1 MDNIGNMKNMKNI
14 KNMESMEEMFDM
26 KNMKNVE
33 NTEKMTSARLAEEIK
48 TLSGYFDCVRVL
60 KAVDVPIPG
69 MSLIAPG
76 SECGCSVIWGRK
88 EPCSYCISSR
98 TLADKVTRSKLE
110 IVGDSVYQAMS
121 KYAEVDGEPC
131 IIEMIRKLDD
141 EFVNEYSR
149 SDSPISGFY
158 DYYEKIYIDVLTG
171 CNNRRFYEER
181 LKDTTVNAGVAFI
194 DIDDFKLYNDVYGHA
209 AGDDILRAIG
219 SCIRRCIRPD
229 DSLVRYGGDE
239 FIAIFPG
246 AERGELLDI
255 LDSIRENVAAVK
267 LEGLSAVTLSLSI
280 GAVMSDN
287 ETINEAVNR
296 ADALLMY
303 KAKKEKNKVITD
315 ENVIGTPSHEK
326 ANVLIV
332 DDSDFNREI
341 LISILGNEFS
351 AIEAGSGEECI
362 KCLELYGKHIS
373 IVLLDVVMPGMSG
386 FEVLSY
392 MNVHHI
398 IDDIPVIMITG
409 DESDGS
415 IRKAYELGVSDY
427 INRPFDVKVVYRRV
441 MNTIQLYSKQRR
453 LIKRVTEQ
461 TVEKENDARI
471 MTGIISHIAEFRN
484 GDSGKHIINIRRL
497 VRMTLERLV
506 LKTDRYPLSMRDIDM
521 ITNASALHDIG
532 KMTIDE
538 NILNKPGRL
547 TAEEFEK
554 IKTHTTAGAEMI
566 WSLREYRDEPLL
578 KYARDICLYHHERY
592 DGSGY
597 PYGLR
602 GDEIPIAAQV
612 VAICDV
618 YDALVSPRVYKA
630 AIPHEQAMKIIEE
643 DEREKYSPVILECF
657 REMSDELSKI
667 STPKN

>member
-1 MDNIGNMKNMKNI
+1 M
-14 KNMESMEEMFDM
+14 
-26 KNMKNVE
+26 E
-33 NTEKMTSARLAEEIK
+33 NTEKMSMEKLSEEIN
-48 TLSGYFDCVRVL
+48 TLSKYFDCVRVL
-60 KAVDVPIPG
+60 KAEDVPIPG

-76 SECGCSVIWGRK
+76 SECKCSSVWNRS

-98 TLADKVTRSKLE
+98 TLADKVPRSKLE
-110 IVGDSVYQAMS
+110 MIGNAVYQAMS
-121 KYAEVDGEPC
+121 KYVEVDGEPC
-131 IIEMIRKLDD
+131 VIEMIRKLDD

-149 SDSPISGFY
+149 EDSPISGLY

-171 CNNRRFYEER
+171 CHNRRFYEER
-181 LKDTTVNAGVAFI
+181 LKNTTINAGVAFI
-194 DIDDFKLYNDVYGHA
+194 DIDDFKLYNDVYGHTV
-209 AGDDILRAIG
+209 GDDILRAIG
-219 SCIRRCIRPD
+219 GCIRRCIRPD

-239 FIAIFPG
+239 FIVIMPEI
-246 AERGELLDI
+246 ERGELLDI
-255 LDSIRENVAAVK
+255 LDSIRENVASIE
-267 LEGLSAVTLSLSI
+267 LDGLSAVTLSLSI

-303 KAKKEKNKVITD
+303 KAKKGKNSVITD
-315 ENVIGTPSHEK
+315 ENIHGVPSREK

-332 DDSDFNREI
+332 DDSEFNREI

-351 AIEAGSGEECI
+351 TIEAGSGEECI
-362 KCLELYGKHIS
+362 KCLEHYGKHIS
-373 IVLLDVVMPGMSG
+373 VVLLDVVMPGMDG
-386 FEVLSY
+386 FDVLSY

-398 IDDIPVIMITG
+398 IDEIPVIIITG
-409 DESDGS
+409 DESDRS

-461 TVEKENDARI
+461 IIEKEKDARI

-532 KMTIDE
+532 KIGIDDK
-538 NILNKPGRL
+538 ILNKPGKL

-554 IKTHTTAGAEMI
+554 VKTHTTLGAEMI

-578 KYARDICLYHHERY
+578 QYARDICLYHHERY

-597 PYGLR
+597 PYGLK

-618 YDALVSPRVYKA
+618 YDALVSRRVYKSA
-630 AIPHEQAMKIIEE
+630 MTHKQAMKIIEE
-643 DEREKYSPVILECF
+643 DEKKKYNPIILECF
-657 REMSDELSKI
+657 KEMSNEL
-667 STPKN
+667 PKLGASNN

>member
-1 MDNIGNMKNMKNI
+1 MDNIGNMKNMKN
-14 KNMESMEEMFDM
+14 MGSMEEMFDM

-33 NTEKMTSARLAEEIK
+33 NTEKMTSARLTEEIK
-48 TLSGYFDCVRVL
+48 TLSEYFDCVRVL
-60 KAVDVPIPG
+60 KTEDVPIPG

-76 SECGCSVIWGRK
+76 SECRCSVIWGRK
-88 EPCSYCISSR
+88 EPCNYCISSR

-149 SDSPISGFY
+149 SDSPISGLY

-194 DIDDFKLYNDVYGHA
+194 DIDDFKLYNDIYGHA
-209 AGDDILRAIG
+209 AGDNILRAIG

-239 FIAIFPG
+239 FIAILPG
-246 AERGELLDI
+246 TERSEFLDI

-267 LEGLSAVTLSLSI
+267 LEGLPAVTLSLSI

-315 ENVIGTPSHEK
+315 ENVIGTMSHEK

-362 KCLELYGKHIS
+362 KCLEHYGKHIS

-471 MTGIISHIAEFRN
+471 LTGIISHIAEFRN

-521 ITNASALHDIG
+521 ITNASVLHDIG
-532 KMTIDE
+532 KITIDE

-657 REMSDELSKI
+657 REMSGELPEI

>member
-1 MDNIGNMKNMKNI
+1 
-14 KNMESMEEMFDM
+14 MENTE
-26 KNMKNVE
+26 NMKNVE
-33 NTEKMTSARLAEEIK
+33 STEKMTSARLAEEIK
-48 TLSGYFDCVRVL
+48 TLSEYFDCVRVL
-60 KAVDVPIPG
+60 KAEDVPIPG

-76 SECGCSVIWGRK
+76 SECSCSAVWERRD
-88 EPCSYCISSR
+88 PCSYCISSR
-98 TLADKVTRSKLE
+98 TLADKVTRNKLE

-131 IIEMIRKLDD
+131 VIEMIRKLDD

-149 SDSPISGFY
+149 SDSPISGLY

-239 FIAIFPG
+239 FIAILPG
-246 AERGELLDI
+246 VERGELLDI
-255 LDSIRENVAAVK
+255 LDSIRESVAAIK

-287 ETINEAVNR
+287 ETISEAVNR

-303 KAKKEKNKVITD
+303 KAKKGKNKVITD
-315 ENVIGTPSHEK
+315 ENVTGSPSREK

-332 DDSDFNREI
+332 DDSGFNREI

-351 AIEAGSGEECI
+351 VIEAGNGEECI
-362 KCLELYGKHIS
+362 RCLEHYGKHIS
-373 IVLLDVVMPGMSG
+373 VVLLDVVMPGMTG

-461 TVEKENDARI
+461 TVEKEKDARI

-497 VRMTLERLV
+497 TRMTLERLV

-532 KMTIDE
+532 KMAIDE
-538 NILNKPGRL
+538 NILNKPGKL
-547 TAEEFEK
+547 TSEEFEK

-630 AIPHEQAMKIIEE
+630 AMPHEQAMKIIGE
-643 DEREKYSPVILECF
+643 DEREKYNPVILECF
-657 REMSDELSKI
+657 REMADELPEI
-667 STPKN
+667 SAPKN

>member
-1 MDNIGNMKNMKNI
+1 M
-14 KNMESMEEMFDM
+14 
-26 KNMKNVE
+26 
-33 NTEKMTSARLAEEIK
+33 
-48 TLSGYFDCVRVL
+48 RVL
-60 KAVDVPIPG
+60 KAEDVPIPG

-76 SECGCSVIWGRK
+76 SECRCSVIWGRK

-194 DIDDFKLYNDVYGHA
+194 YIDDFKLYNDVYGHA

-246 AERGELLDI
+246 TERGELLDI

-471 MTGIISHIAEFRN
+471 MTGIISHMAEFRN

-521 ITNASALHDIG
+521 ITNASALHDVG

-643 DEREKYSPVILECF
+643 DEREKYSPAILECF

>member
-1 MDNIGNMKNMKNI
+1 
-14 KNMESMEEMFDM
+14 
-26 KNMKNVE
+26 
-33 NTEKMTSARLAEEIK
+33 
-48 TLSGYFDCVRVL
+48 
-60 KAVDVPIPG
+60 
-69 MSLIAPG
+69 
-76 SECGCSVIWGRK
+76 
-88 EPCSYCISSR
+88 
-98 TLADKVTRSKLE
+98 
-110 IVGDSVYQAMS
+110 MS

>member
-1 MDNIGNMKNMKNI
+1 M
-14 KNMESMEEMFDM
+14 
-26 KNMKNVE
+26 
-33 NTEKMTSARLAEEIK
+33 
-48 TLSGYFDCVRVL
+48 
-60 KAVDVPIPG
+60 
-69 MSLIAPG
+69 
-76 SECGCSVIWGRK
+76 
-88 EPCSYCISSR
+88 
-98 TLADKVTRSKLE
+98 
-110 IVGDSVYQAMS
+110 
-121 KYAEVDGEPC
+121 
-131 IIEMIRKLDD
+131 
-141 EFVNEYSR
+141 
-149 SDSPISGFY
+149 
-158 DYYEKIYIDVLTG
+158 
-171 CNNRRFYEER
+171 
-181 LKDTTVNAGVAFI
+181 
-194 DIDDFKLYNDVYGHA
+194 
-209 AGDDILRAIG
+209 
-219 SCIRRCIRPD
+219 
-229 DSLVRYGGDE
+229 
-239 FIAIFPG
+239 
-246 AERGELLDI
+246 LDI

>member
-1 MDNIGNMKNMKNI
+1 MDNIGNMKNMESMES
-14 KNMESMEEMFDM
+14 MESMEEMFDM

-60 KAVDVPIPG
+60 KAEDVPIPG

-76 SECGCSVIWGRK
+76 SECRCSVIWGRK

-239 FIAIFPG
+239 FIAILPG

>member
-1 MDNIGNMKNMKNI
+1 MKNP
-14 KNMESMEEMFDM
+14 E
-26 KNMKNVE
+26 NMKNVD
-33 NTEKMTSARLAEEIK
+33 NTEKMSSARLAEEIK
-48 TLSGYFDCVRVL
+48 ILSEYFDCVRVL
-60 KAVDVPIPG
+60 KAEDVPIPG
-69 MSLIAPG
+69 MSLITPG
-76 SECGCSVIWGRK
+76 SECSCSSVWNRK
-88 EPCSYCISSR
+88 DPCSYCIFSR
-98 TLADKVTRSKLE
+98 TLADKVSRSKLE
-110 IVGDSVYQAMS
+110 MVGDSVYQAMS

-131 IIEMIRKLDD
+131 VIEMIRKLDD

-149 SDSPISGFY
+149 SDSPISGLY

-181 LKDTTVNAGVAFI
+181 LKDTTVSAGVAFI

-219 SCIRRCIRPD
+219 SCIRKCIRPN
-229 DSLVRYGGDE
+229 DSFVRYGGDE
-239 FIAIFPG
+239 FIIILPG
-246 AERGELLDI
+246 IERSELLDI
-255 LDSIRENVAAVK
+255 LDSIRESVAAVE

-287 ETINEAVNR
+287 ETISEAVNR

-303 KAKKEKNKVITD
+303 RAKKGKNKVITD
-315 ENVIGTPSHEK
+315 ENATGTQSGEK

-332 DDSDFNREI
+332 DDSGFNREI

-351 AIEAGSGEECI
+351 VIEAGSGEECI
-362 KCLELYGKHIS
+362 KCLEHYGKHIS
-373 IVLLDVVMPGMSG
+373 VVLLDVVMPGMTG

-461 TVEKENDARI
+461 TVEKEKDARI

-484 GDSGKHIINIRRL
+484 HDSGKHIINIRRL
-497 VRMTLERLV
+497 TRMTLERLV
-506 LKTDRYPLSMRDIDM
+506 LKTDRYSLSMRDIDM
-521 ITNASALHDIG
+521 ITNVSALHDIG

-538 NILNKPGRL
+538 NILNKPGKL

-554 IKTHTTAGAEMI
+554 IKTHTTAGADMI

-578 KYARDICLYHHERY
+578 KYAHDICLYHHERY

-597 PYGLR
+597 PYGLK

-618 YDALVSPRVYKA
+618 YDALVSPRVYKPA
-630 AIPHEQAMKIIEE
+630 MTHEQAMKIIEV
-643 DEREKYSPVILECF
+643 DEREKHNPVILECF
-657 REMSDELSKI
+657 REMSDDLPEI

>member
-1 MDNIGNMKNMKNI
+1 MDNIGNMKNMKNM
-14 KNMESMEEMFDM
+14 KSMGSMEEMFDM

-60 KAVDVPIPG
+60 KAEDVPIPG

-76 SECGCSVIWGRK
+76 SECRCSVIWGRK
-88 EPCSYCISSR
+88 ESCNYCISSR

-141 EFVNEYSR
+141 EFVNEYSH
-149 SDSPISGFY
+149 SDSPISGLY

-194 DIDDFKLYNDVYGHA
+194 DIDDFKLYNDIYGHA
-209 AGDDILRAIG
+209 AGDNILRAIG

-239 FIAIFPG
+239 FIAILPG
-246 AERGELLDI
+246 TERSEFLDI

-267 LEGLSAVTLSLSI
+267 LEGLPAVTLSLSI

-315 ENVIGTPSHEK
+315 ENVIGTMSHEK

-362 KCLELYGKHIS
+362 KCLEHYGKHIS

-471 MTGIISHIAEFRN
+471 LTGIISHIAEFRN

-521 ITNASALHDIG
+521 ITNASVLHDIG
-532 KMTIDE
+532 KITIDE

-630 AIPHEQAMKIIEE
+630 AMPHEQAMKIIEE

-657 REMSDELSKI
+657 REMSGELPEI